1 MHTHRTAASRWLSA
15 HRYQITLAAALLSA
29 LALLLISAPLLLV
42 LALIEWKLEPCKSR
56 KPRLIGLLIINQLLL
71 ATRWLWCELQGLP
84 HRPWRPCAQCGKP
97 IEAPSRASYCSHACR
112 IYARLERD
120 ALDHDPRIAERA
132 QRRLRNLRLRRLA
145 DDDPT
150 LDEVPF

>member
-1 MHTHRTAASRWLSA
+1 MHAHRTAASRWLSA
-15 HRYQITLAAALLSA
+15 HRYQLTLAAALLSA
-29 LALLLISAPLLLV
+29 LALLLISAPFLLV
-42 LALIEWKLEPCKSR
+42 LALIEWKLEPRKRR

-71 ATRWLWCELQGLP
+71 ATHWLWCELHDLP
-84 HRPWRPCAQCGKP
+84 RRPWHPCAQCGKP
-97 IEAPSRASYCSHACR
+97 IEVPSRASYCSHACR
-112 IYARLERD
+112 TYARLERD

-145 DDDPT
+145 DDDPR